1 MDVIRG
7 MIVTSVNATVEI
19 RVPSHLARLPGWTR
33 LDAASKVLAAIGLE
47 IEGANRV
54 EIKPAGEGHS
64 LMIWYEFAG
73 EDNRASQVFRQMT
86 DG

>member
-7 MIVTSVNATVEI
+7 IIVTKFNATVEI
-19 RVPSHLARLPGWTR
+19 RVPSHDARLPGWTR
-33 LDAASKVLAAIGLE
+33 LDAAGKVLAAIGLE
-47 IEGANRV
+47 IKGANRV

-64 LMIWYEFAG
+64 LMIWHEFPG
-73 EDNRASQVFRQMT
+73 EENRASRVFRQMS